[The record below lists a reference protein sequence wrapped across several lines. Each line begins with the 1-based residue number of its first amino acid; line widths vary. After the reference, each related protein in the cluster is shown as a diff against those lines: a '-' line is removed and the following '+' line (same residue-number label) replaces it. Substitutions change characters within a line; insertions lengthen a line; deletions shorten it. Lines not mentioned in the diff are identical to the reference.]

1 MRRVYLV
8 RHADVRY
15 ADDEGRA
22 VPVDAVKLTEEGRSQ
37 ARALRD
43 ALARV
48 PIDRAI
54 VSGLP
59 RTVETAAIV
68 LDGRTLRFETR
79 TELAEIRPGRLDELP
94 AESVE
99 AEFTRALHKA
109 VGPDDRF
116 LNGETWGAMQA
127 RALPCFHEILADPA
141 WKHVLVVAHGGV
153 NRVLLLDALGP
164 GLAGLGAIEQ
174 DPACLNVIDLEG
186 DGRPVVRL
194 MNHTAHDPAKETLLE
209 TTMQRLYRGFKPKEN
224 P

>member
-1 MRRVYLV
+1 MRRIYLV

-22 VPVDAVKLTEEGRSQ
+22 VPVDSVNLTEEGRSQ

-48 PIDRAI
+48 PLDRAI

-59 RTVETAAIV
+59 AHRGDRRDRPRRADPALRDPDRACRRSGRAAS
-68 LDGRTLRFETR
+68 TSC
-79 TELAEIRPGRLDELP
+79 RPRRLQ
-94 AESVE
+94 
-99 AEFTRALHKA
+99 AEFTQALHKP

-141 WKHVLVVAHGGV
+141 WSHLLVVGHGGV
-153 NRVLLLDALGP
+153 NRVLLLEALGLGPRGPRHARAGP
-164 GLAGLGAIEQ
+164 GVPQRDRPRG
-174 DPACLNVIDLEG
+174 
-186 DGRPVVRL
+186 GRGPVVRL
-194 MNHTAHDPAKETLLE
+194 LNHTAHDPAKETLVE
-209 TTMQRLYRGFKPKEN
+209 TTMQRLYRSFKP
-224 P
+224 